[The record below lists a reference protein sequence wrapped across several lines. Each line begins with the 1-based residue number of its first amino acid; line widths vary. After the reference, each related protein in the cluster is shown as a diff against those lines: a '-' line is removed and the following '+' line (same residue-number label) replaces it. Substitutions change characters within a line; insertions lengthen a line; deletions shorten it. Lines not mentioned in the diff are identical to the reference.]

1 MIYFPNYILES
12 LFFFFSTFYSI
23 YLLLKLKSDKS
34 RNSTISFFFFFN
46 FITINFIFFCLFL
59 SSSVLIDN
67 FFQNMS
73 TNLDLPV
80 SKFFYFSLLNFFLF
94 FLFLKSTRFKSYLKN
109 SQFLYSITFL
119 FFFCFF
125 LVLTNS
131 SLDSL
136 VLFEFLT
143 LCVLLYMVS
152 TATTVGVNS
161 GSNSTN
167 IGTNIRYNSISYIS
181 NSFLNFFFFMFIF
194 GALFFFF
201 FILFLLYFLCVSRYN
216 LVATVLPMYS
226 FSNQFV
232 VFFLVVLI
240 LKLASAPLH
249 FWKFEVFNNTGY
261 FQIFYYSV
269 FYIFFFFFIFFF
281 FVYNFNFNF
290 FLKAAPVVQLVVV
303 VNMLFI
309 ILNTNT
315 VFDIKHF
322 IILSTLINSSFFLLS
337 IFLYKE
343 ISIFY
348 FFLFFF
354 NYLITSF
361 SILIYLYFYS
371 KDFKNIS
378 NLKKKNNVYTSN
390 FFFFIPILSLSGVAP
405 TFGFLSKFL
414 FIVNVW
420 SLNYF
425 FIILLIVLSIV
436 FSTIFYF
443 QVFKNFFFF
452 KKTSVRDF
460 FFKKKYI
467 YETPT
472 VAVSLI
478 AVVFSVFIILIWF
491 FFFTIMFELLVF

>member
-1 MIYFPNYILES
+1 MISPSPFQIKALPSFYAGVKFRSRLEARWARYFDILGLEWQYEPEGYQLASGNYCPDFLCKDGIYEFFVEVKPNEAGKKGVEQ
-12 LFFFFSTFYSI
+12 
-23 YLLLKLKSDKS
+23 KLIDLA
-34 RNSTISFFFFFN
+34 RMTNNWVFCVVD
-46 FITINFIFFCLFL
+46 FFCLFL

-249 FWKFEVFNNTGY
+249 F
-261 FQIFYYSV
+261 
-269 FYIFFFFFIFFF
+269 
-281 FVYNFNFNF
+281 
-290 FLKAAPVVQLVVV
+290 
-303 VNMLFI
+303 
-309 ILNTNT
+309 
-315 VFDIKHF
+315 
-322 IILSTLINSSFFLLS
+322 
-337 IFLYKE
+337 
-343 ISIFY
+343 
-348 FFLFFF
+348 
-354 NYLITSF
+354 
-361 SILIYLYFYS
+361 
-371 KDFKNIS
+371 
-378 NLKKKNNVYTSN
+378 
-390 FFFFIPILSLSGVAP
+390 
-405 TFGFLSKFL
+405 
-414 FIVNVW
+414 
-420 SLNYF
+420 
-425 FIILLIVLSIV
+425 
-436 FSTIFYF
+436 
-443 QVFKNFFFF
+443 
-452 KKTSVRDF
+452 
-460 FFKKKYI
+460 
-467 YETPT
+467 
-472 VAVSLI
+472 
-478 AVVFSVFIILIWF
+478 
-491 FFFTIMFELLVF
+491 